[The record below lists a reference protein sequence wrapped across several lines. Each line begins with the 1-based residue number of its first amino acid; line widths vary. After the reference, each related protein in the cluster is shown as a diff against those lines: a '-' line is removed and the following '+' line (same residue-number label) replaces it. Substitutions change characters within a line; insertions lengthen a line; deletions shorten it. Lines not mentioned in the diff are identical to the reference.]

1 MTGTEATEKPNGK
14 EAGTKD
20 IIKSGSDTKPKDHHP
35 TPADDVQ
42 KAPKKRR
49 KVNHACL
56 YCRRSHMTCDL
67 ERPCTRC
74 IKRNIGHL
82 CHDEPRDTESRKAKS
97 VLGTSTLHDSESQPD
112 IGRNA
117 TDKTMRPPGFDGGM
131 GNGSVQVAGAAAVG
145 RGAPLQL
152 VQPGSVA
159 GIQASALGGSMNQ
172 FAGLPDSWLTT
183 QNHYHDM
190 HNFHPN
196 YMVAPEVT
204 NEFNLLNEFLSAGL
218 LEESAFMSDDHGLIL
233 GANQSAVSGLPNANN
248 NANNASSNSKGNSS
262 SNSGM
267 LPPSATQGT
276 SMLPPSSDQTT
287 AIGKPASTNLDNARD
302 AYYLQAADP
311 SGNDTPEERMQRL
324 LRAKYEAGLL
334 KPFNYILGYK
344 RLSDYLDG
352 HVSPT
357 SKQKILKQIDRFRPK
372 FREKIQ
378 LLTDMDLLMVEM
390 WFERTL
396 LEYDRVFASMA
407 VPACCWRRT
416 GQIFRGNKEM
426 AELIGVPV
434 ESLRGGQIALHEIL
448 TEESNVR
455 YWEEFGTIA
464 FDPAHDTLITAC
476 SLKNPNDDKGT
487 KVVNCCFSFRI
498 RRDDHKIPSLIVGNF
513 LPHDP

>member
-14 EAGTKD
+14 EVGTKD
-20 IIKSGSDTKPKDHHP
+20 IKSGSDTKAKDHHP
-35 TPADDVQ
+35 SPQDDVQ

-97 VLGTSTLHDSESQPD
+97 ALATSTVHDSESQSD

-117 TDKTMRPPGFDGGM
+117 MDKTMRPPGFDGGM
-131 GNGSVQVAGAAAVG
+131 GNGHVQVTNAAAVG

-159 GIQASALGGSMNQ
+159 GIQANALGGSMNQ
-172 FAGLPDSWLTT
+172 FAGLPDSWLTS

-204 NEFNLLNEFLSAGL
+204 NEFNLLNEFLTAGL
-218 LEESAFMSDDHGLIL
+218 LEESAFMSEDPGLIL
-233 GANQSAVSGLPNANN
+233 GANQSAAVSGLSNASH
-248 NANNASSNSKGNSS
+248 NANNASSNNKGNGS
-262 SNSGM
+262 SNTGM

-287 AIGKPASTNLDNARD
+287 AIGKPASTNLENARD

-334 KPFNYILGYK
+334 KPFNHILGYK

-378 LLTDMDLLMVEM
+378 ILTDMDLVMVEM

-426 AELIGVPV
+426 AELIGVPI

-464 FDPAHDTLITAC
+464 FDSAHDTLITAC
-476 SLKNPNDDKGT
+476 SLKNPNDDKMT

>member
-14 EAGTKD
+14 EAGPKD
-20 IIKSGSDTKPKDHHP
+20 IKSGSDTKAKDHRP

-56 YCRRSHMTCDL
+56 YCRRS

-97 VLGTSTLHDSESQPD
+97 AMATSTVHDSESQSD
-112 IGRNA
+112 IGRNPM
-117 TDKTMRPPGFDGGM
+117 DKTMRPPGFDGGM
-131 GNGSVQVAGAAAVG
+131 GNGPVQVANAAAVA
-145 RGAPLQL
+145 RGGPLQL

-159 GIQASALGGSMNQ
+159 GIQGNALGGSMNQ
-172 FAGLPDSWLTT
+172 FAALPDSWLTT

-196 YMVAPEVT
+196 YMMAPEVT
-204 NEFNLLNEFLSAGL
+204 NEFNLLNEFLTAGL
-218 LEESAFMSDDHGLIL
+218 LEESAFMADDHGLIL
-233 GANQSAVSGLPNANN
+233 GANQSAGVSGMSNSNN
-248 NANNASSNSKGNSS
+248 NANNASSSNKGASGS

-267 LPPSATQGT
+267 LPPSAT

-287 AIGKPASTNLDNARD
+287 AMGKPASTNLENARE

-378 LLTDMDLLMVEM
+378 ILTDMDLVMVEM

-464 FDPAHDTLITAC
+464 FDSAHDTLITAC
-476 SLKNPNDDKGT
+476 SLKNPNDDKGA